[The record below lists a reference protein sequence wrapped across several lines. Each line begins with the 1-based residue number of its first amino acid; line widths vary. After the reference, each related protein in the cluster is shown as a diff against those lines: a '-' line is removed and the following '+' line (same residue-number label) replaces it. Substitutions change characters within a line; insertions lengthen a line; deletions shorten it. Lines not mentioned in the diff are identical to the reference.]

1 VSKITHV
8 YSSNFWFNNMRIA
21 WKIFGVSLIVFG
33 VMASAA
39 AFSIYKI
46 FEINRELHLI
56 STLYSPLRHEVTQIE
71 VIALQ
76 EELDLERAEKLE
88 AELRADRLEALS
100 YGKTDEEIDAA
111 IQQSPELQARIK
123 HLEERLE
130 ADLKVFE
137 EHSNKVN
144 ELIKSAEE
152 RVQAAQSTTT
162 SMNDSLELAR
172 LFPTLVAIET
182 QHDNFHTHALN
193 LVESSDLP
201 PAVRERME
209 EQLEGEEKKLSERL
223 DELREHVG
231 QFTDKSI
238 ETAALHEQQALYASI
253 AATAAAGALALL
265 LSFLVISGIL
275 KPMRALS
282 IGARRVEEG
291 DFEIH
296 LESHSRDEIGNLT
309 RSFNTMVDGLKSTQ
323 KIKDTFGQYLDPR
336 VVSGLIADQTD
347 ATAGEKK
354 VVSAYFSDL
363 ADFTTISEQFTPS
376 GLVRV
381 LNRYLDL
388 MSSEITDRHGVIDK
402 YIGDAIMAFWAR
414 PFCEDGKQATLAVE
428 SALQNIEMMKQF
440 QEELPELTG
449 LQKNLPV
456 LKQRIG
462 IATGDAVIGSI
473 GSEKTKNYTIM
484 GDTVNLGAR
493 LEGAS
498 KIYGTQILVCQRTRD
513 TATGIE
519 FRAVDKIQVKG
530 KTEPTNVYTVL
541 GRSSEIS
548 EEGKALQASSDQALE
563 AFALAQWNDARDL
576 FDDILAKHPQ
586 DQIARVFL
594 NRLELISKEG
604 APDNWDGVW
613 HLTTK

>member
-1 VSKITHV
+1 
-8 YSSNFWFNNMRIA
+8 MRIA
-21 WKIFGVSLIVFG
+21 WKIFGVSLIVFA

-56 STLYSPLRHEVTQIE
+56 STVYSPLRHEIAQVE

-76 EELDLERAEKLE
+76 EELELERAQKFE
-88 AELRADRLEALS
+88 AELRADRLEVLS
-100 YGKTDEEIDAA
+100 YDKTDAEIDAA
-111 IQQSPELQARIK
+111 LETAPELQARIK

-137 EHSNKVN
+137 EHSNKVE
-144 ELIKSAEE
+144 ELLKSAEN
-152 RVQAAQSTTT
+152 RVEEAQSIATKVA
-162 SMNDSLELAR
+162 DRLELAQ
-172 LFPTLVAIET
+172 LLPTLVAIEA
-182 QHDNFHTHALN
+182 QHANFHSHALN
-193 LVESSDLP
+193 LVNSSDLP

-209 EQLEGEEKKLSERL
+209 EQLEGEEAKLTERL
-223 DELREHVG
+223 DALREHVS
-231 QFTDKSI
+231 QFTDKAI

-265 LSFLVISGIL
+265 LSSLVIAGIL
-275 KPMRALS
+275 RPMRALS

-296 LESHSRDEIGNLT
+296 LEPRSRDEIGNLT

-336 VVSGLIADQTD
+336 VVSGLITDQTD

-354 VVSAYFSDL
+354 IVSAYFSDL

-388 MSSEITDRHGVIDK
+388 MSSEITDRQGVIDK
-402 YIGDAIMAFWAR
+402 YIGDAIMAFWAK
-414 PFCEDGKQATLAVE
+414 PFCEDGQQATLAVE
-428 SALQNIEMMKQF
+428 SALRNIELMKQF
-440 QEELPELTG
+440 QSELPELTG
-449 LQKNLPV
+449 LQKNLPT
-456 LKQRIG
+456 LRQRIG

-473 GSEKTKNYTIM
+473 GSEKTKNYTVM

-493 LEGAS
+493 LESAS
-498 KIYGTQILVCQRTRD
+498 KIYGTQLLVCQRTRD
-513 TATGIE
+513 TASGIE

-530 KTEPTNVYTVL
+530 KTEPTSVYTVL
-541 GRSSEIS
+541 GRTSDIS
-548 EEGKALQASSDQALE
+548 ENDRTLQALSEEALE
-563 AFALAQWNDARDL
+563 AFALARWKDAQAHFEKIAED
-576 FDDILAKHPQ
+576 FPE

-594 NRLELISKEG
+594 NRLELISREG
-604 APDNWDGVW
+604 APENWDGVW
-613 HLTTK
+613 HLTSK